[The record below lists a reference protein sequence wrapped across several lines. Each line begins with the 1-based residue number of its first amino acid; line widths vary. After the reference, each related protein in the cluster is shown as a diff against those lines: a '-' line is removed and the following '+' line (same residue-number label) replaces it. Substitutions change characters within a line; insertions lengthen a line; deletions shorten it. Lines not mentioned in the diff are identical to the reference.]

1 MRYSEQFME
10 HIEYAFNAF
19 CKIVLRHEAVNAW
32 RDLKRKEERE
42 ISLDYLMSER
52 YFEPSAMDSYFEK
65 QDKPTV
71 FLVLGKEVIVDD
83 ERLATALSR
92 LPELRRE
99 VLLLY
104 YFVGYR
110 DEAIGRLYGRCRSS
124 INRRRNVA
132 HNYSPNP
139 PMSSGH
145 GLSIPRTR
153 QRPPSSEG
161 ASCPSTPGRYR
172 QCPAGGR

>member
-1 MRYSEQFME
+1 MRYTEQFME
-10 HIEYAFNAF
+10 HIEYAFHAF
-19 CKIVLRHEAVNAW
+19 CKVVLRHEAINAW
-32 RDLKRKEERE
+32 RDLKRKVGRE

-52 YFEPSAMDSYFEK
+52 YFKPSVMDSYFEK

-71 FLVLGKEVIVDD
+71 FLVLGKEIAVDN

-110 DEAIGRLYGRCRSS
+110 DEAIGRLYRRCRST
-124 INRRRNVA
+124 INSRRNVA
-132 HNYSPNP
+132 LKQLRKEWERLEHEEQEAD
-139 PMSSGH
+139 
-145 GLSIPRTR
+145 TF
-153 QRPPSSEG
+153 
-161 ASCPSTPGRYR
+161 
-172 QCPAGGR
+172 

>member
-1 MRYSEQFME
+1 MKYSEQFME

-19 CKIVLRHEAVNAW
+19 CKIVLRHEAIGAW
-32 RDLKRKEERE
+32 RDLKRKEARE
-42 ISLDYLMSER
+42 VSLDYLMSER
-52 YFEPSAMDSYFEK
+52 YFEPFVMDSYFER
-65 QDKPTV
+65 QEKPTV
-71 FLVLGKEVIVDD
+71 FLVLGTEVIVDD

-92 LPELRRE
+92 LPQLRRE

-132 HNYSPNP
+132 LKQLRKEWERLKH
-139 PMSSGH
+139 
-145 GLSIPRTR
+145 
-153 QRPPSSEG
+153 EE
-161 ASCPSTPGRYR
+161 
-172 QCPAGGR
+172 

>member
-10 HIEYAFNAF
+10 HIEYAFHAF
-19 CKIVLRHEAVNAW
+19 CKIVLRHEAMNAW

-42 ISLDYLMSER
+42 IFLDYLMSER

-65 QDKPTV
+65 QDTPTV
-71 FLVLGKEVIVDD
+71 FLVFGKEVIVDD
-83 ERLATALSR
+83 GRLAAALSR

-110 DEAIGRLYGRCRSS
+110 DTLGTLHESKQHRLQKRAALAVGHHA
-124 INRRRNVA
+124 VA
-132 HNYSPNP
+132 
-139 PMSSGH
+139 
-145 GLSIPRTR
+145 
-153 QRPPSSEG
+153 
-161 ASCPSTPGRYR
+161 
-172 QCPAGGR
+172 AGT

>member
-1 MRYSEQFME
+1 MK
-10 HIEYAFNAF
+10 
-19 CKIVLRHEAVNAW
+19 CKLYQQNLSVI
-32 RDLKRKEERE
+32 DLLKKSCLVERE
-42 ISLDYLMSER
+42 ISLDSLMSER
-52 YFEPSAMDSYFEK
+52 YFEPSVMDSYFEK

-104 YFVGYR
+104 YFIGYR

-124 INRRRNVA
+124 INRRRIVA
-132 HNYSPNP
+132 LKQLRKEWERLKH
-139 PMSSGH
+139 
-145 GLSIPRTR
+145 
-153 QRPPSSEG
+153 EE
-161 ASCPSTPGRYR
+161 
-172 QCPAGGR
+172 

>member
-19 CKIVLRHEAVNAW
+19 CKIVLRYEAINAW
-32 RDLKRKEERE
+32 RDLKRKEARE

-52 YFEPSAMDSYFEK
+52 FFEPSAMDSYFEK
-65 QDKPTV
+65 QDKPTA
-71 FLVLGKEVIVDD
+71 FLVLGKEVIVDN

-92 LPELRRE
+92 LPKLRRE

-110 DEAIGRLYGRCRSS
+110 DEAIGRLYGRCRST
-124 INRRRNVA
+124 INSRRNA
-132 HNYSPNP
+132 ALKQLRKEWEKLEHEEQKAD
-139 PMSSGH
+139 
-145 GLSIPRTR
+145 TF
-153 QRPPSSEG
+153 
-161 ASCPSTPGRYR
+161 
-172 QCPAGGR
+172 

>member
-10 HIEYAFNAF
+10 HIEYAFHAF
-19 CKIVLRHEAVNAW
+19 CKVVLRHEAINAW

-83 ERLATALSR
+83 ERLATTLAK
-92 LPELRRE
+92 LPELRQE

-104 YFVGYR
+104 YFIGYR
-110 DEAIGRLYGRCRSS
+110 DEAIGRLYGRCRST
-124 INRRRNVA
+124 INSRRNVA
-132 HNYSPNP
+132 LKQLRKEWERLEHEEQKAD
-139 PMSSGH
+139 
-145 GLSIPRTR
+145 TF
-153 QRPPSSEG
+153 
-161 ASCPSTPGRYR
+161 
-172 QCPAGGR
+172 

>member
-1 MRYSEQFME
+1 MRYSERFME

-19 CKIVLRHEAVNAW
+19 CKIVLRHEAINAW

-42 ISLDYLMSER
+42 ISLDYLMSEK

-92 LPELRRE
+92 LPKLRQE

-104 YFVGYR
+104 YFLGYR
-110 DEAIGRLYGRCRSS
+110 DEAIAGCADVAEFNKTQEKCRTEAATE
-124 INRRRNVA
+124 R
-132 HNYSPNP
+132 
-139 PMSSGH
+139 M
-145 GLSIPRTR
+145 
-153 QRPPSSEG
+153 
-161 ASCPSTPGRYR
+161 
-172 QCPAGGR
+172 GGIGT

>member
-19 CKIVLRHEAVNAW
+19 CKIVLRHEAINAW

-52 YFEPSAMDSYFEK
+52 YFEK

-71 FLVLGKEVIVDD
+71 FVVLGKEVIVDD

-104 YFVGYR
+104 YFIGYR
-110 DEAIGRLYGRCRSS
+110 DEAIGRLYGRCRST

-132 HNYSPNP
+132 LKQLRKEWERLKH
-139 PMSSGH
+139 
-145 GLSIPRTR
+145 
-153 QRPPSSEG
+153 EE
-161 ASCPSTPGRYR
+161 
-172 QCPAGGR
+172 

>member
-19 CKIVLRHEAVNAW
+19 CKIVLRYEAINAW
-32 RDLKRKEERE
+32 RDLKRKEARE

-52 YFEPSAMDSYFEK
+52 FFEPSAMDSYFEK
-65 QDKPTV
+65 QDKPTA
-71 FLVLGKEVIVDD
+71 FLVLGKEVIVDN

-92 LPELRRE
+92 LPKLRRE

-110 DEAIGRLYGRCRSS
+110 DEAIGRLYGRCRST
-124 INRRRNVA
+124 INSRRNVA
-132 HNYSPNP
+132 LKQLRKEWERLVHEEQKAD
-139 PMSSGH
+139 
-145 GLSIPRTR
+145 TF
-153 QRPPSSEG
+153 
-161 ASCPSTPGRYR
+161 
-172 QCPAGGR
+172 

>member
-19 CKIVLRHEAVNAW
+19 CRIVLHYEAINAW
-32 RDLKRKEERE
+32 RDLKRKEVRE

-52 YFEPSAMDSYFEK
+52 FFEPSDMDNYFEK
-65 QDKPTV
+65 QDKPTA
-71 FLVLGKEVIVDD
+71 FLVLGKKVIVDN

-92 LPELRRE
+92 LPKLRRE

-110 DEAIGRLYGRCRSS
+110 DEAIGRLYGRCRST
-124 INRRRNVA
+124 INSRRNVA
-132 HNYSPNP
+132 LKQLRKEWERLEH
-139 PMSSGH
+139 
-145 GLSIPRTR
+145 
-153 QRPPSSEG
+153 EE
-161 ASCPSTPGRYR
+161 
-172 QCPAGGR
+172 

>member
-19 CKIVLRHEAVNAW
+19 CKVVLRHEAINAW
-32 RDLKRKEERE
+32 RDLKRKAERE
-42 ISLDYLMSER
+42 ISLEYLMSER

-65 QDKPTV
+65 RNKPTV
-71 FLVLGKEVIVDD
+71 FLVFGKEVIVDD

-92 LPELRRE
+92 LPELRQD

-110 DEAIGRLYGRCRSS
+110 DEAIGRLYRRCRST
-124 INRRRNVA
+124 INSRRNVA
-132 HNYSPNP
+132 LKQLRKEWERLEHDEQKTD
-139 PMSSGH
+139 
-145 GLSIPRTR
+145 IV
-153 QRPPSSEG
+153 
-161 ASCPSTPGRYR
+161 
-172 QCPAGGR
+172 